1 MIQILRLDC
10 PLLGRGLTL
19 AQRLCFFNAMLHFLH
34 GLPRIIFLLAPLP
47 YMLADV
53 YVIYATAASIF
64 AYVIPHMVHSA
75 VTNQRLQH
83 GYRYPFLSGVY
94 ETVLAWYILIPTTVA
109 LIAPKIGKFN
119 VTAKGGTIDSKYL
132 DWHISK
138 PYLVLI
144 ALNFAGLL
152 AGFWKAFASPD
163 PEYLTLAINMGW
175 IVYNLMVLG
184 ATMAVAVEDVQK
196 DKFPRVPLSLSA
208 KATLADGSELP
219 VEVCEFSQEGVRVLA
234 PEGNE
239 AAFAALQKMPAGET
253 LQIELPAD
261 DGRTEVFRA
270 NVAPEDPTR
279 TDLPKGGRDLVFK
292 FEGYADERRFNS
304 LTFSRRGI
312 WAKKPDE
319 TIDDRFITGFLE
331 LGRIAL
337 YGYRSMIEF
346 LPGRML
352 PALRDLIAS
361 LLPRTPRRDQDLVNL
376 R

>member
-1 MIQILRLDC
+1 
-10 PLLGRGLTL
+10 
-19 AQRLCFFNAMLHFLH
+19 
-34 GLPRIIFLLAPLP
+34 
-47 YMLADV
+47 
-53 YVIYATAASIF
+53 
-64 AYVIPHMVHSA
+64 
-75 VTNQRLQH
+75 
-83 GYRYPFLSGVY
+83 
-94 ETVLAWYILIPTTVA
+94 
-109 LIAPKIGKFN
+109 
-119 VTAKGGTIDSKYL
+119 
-132 DWHISK
+132 
-138 PYLVLI
+138 
-144 ALNFAGLL
+144 
-152 AGFWKAFASPD
+152 
-163 PEYLTLAINMGW
+163 MGW